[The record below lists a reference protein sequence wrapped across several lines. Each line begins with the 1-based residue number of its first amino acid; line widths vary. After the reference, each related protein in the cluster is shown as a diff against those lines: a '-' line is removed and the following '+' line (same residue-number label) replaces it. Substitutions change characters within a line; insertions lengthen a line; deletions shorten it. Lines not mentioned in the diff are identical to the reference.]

1 MKIVVLFSGA
11 GTNFD
16 AIASMCDKSHS
27 AIKIVGAVTN
37 KQEAKGIDIARKW
50 GIACEILEHQNF
62 SSREE
67 FDCSLALA
75 VERYHPDIVV
85 LAGFMRILTP
95 YFTHKFRCVNIHPS
109 FLPYFKGANAI
120 KESFAHCDLPAGVT
134 IHWVNEEL
142 DGGEIILQ
150 EALQRHADED
160 IVQFEERIHALEH
173 RLYPLALQQLYQK
186 EFS

>member
-16 AIASMCDKSHS
+16 AIASMCHDTQG
-27 AIKIVGAVTN
+27 AIKIVGAITN
-37 KQEAKGIDIARKW
+37 KKEAKGVDIARKW
-50 GIACEILEHQNF
+50 VIPCEILEHQNF

-67 FDCSLALA
+67 FDQNLA
-75 VERYHPDIVV
+75 VAVESYSPDIVV

-95 YFTHKFRCVNIHPS
+95 FFTQKFRCVNIHPS

-120 KESFAHCDLPAGVT
+120 KESFDNVALPAGVT

-150 EALQRHADED
+150 ESLQRHHGED
-160 IVQFEERIHALEH
+160 IIAFEERIHALEH
-173 RLYPLALQQLYQK
+173 LLYPQALHQLYQK